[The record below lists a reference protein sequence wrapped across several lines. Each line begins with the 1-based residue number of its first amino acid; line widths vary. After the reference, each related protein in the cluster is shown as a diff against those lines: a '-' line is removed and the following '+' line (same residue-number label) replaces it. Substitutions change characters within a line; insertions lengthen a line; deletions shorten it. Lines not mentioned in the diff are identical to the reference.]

1 MSELDP
7 EKIPVLDDIIDDDSA
22 DSNELD
28 DSENENNLDLFE
40 ENEAESAT
48 ETESPIDTADDH
60 YDYDKDA
67 FNEKISQLSVQY
79 DYEEIYS
86 GLAFRLDGAV
96 KDEQPEKDAQDE
108 TDSLTTIE
116 PLELEP
122 IVESVVKQMMPDL
135 EQQLRFLIQQALEKR
150 LPSVILKST
159 STETDDNSTTMD

>member
-1 MSELDP
+1 MSDFDP

-28 DSENENNLDLFE
+28 SSENENNLDLFE
-40 ENEAESAT
+40 ENETEPVA
-48 ETESPIDTADDH
+48 ETESPIETADIHD
-60 YDYDKDA
+60 DEDTI
-67 FNEKISQLSVQY
+67 NEKISQLSVQY

-86 GLAFRLDGAV
+86 GLAFRLDTAA

-150 LPSVILKST
+150 LPSEILKSAN
-159 STETDDNSTTMD
+159 TETDDNSTTMD